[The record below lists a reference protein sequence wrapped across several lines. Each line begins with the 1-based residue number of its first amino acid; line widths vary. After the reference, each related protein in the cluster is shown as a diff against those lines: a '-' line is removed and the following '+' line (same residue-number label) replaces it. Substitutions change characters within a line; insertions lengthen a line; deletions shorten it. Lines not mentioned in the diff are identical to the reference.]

1 MGAATNSGQCAAVV
15 VAVAALTAIAGCSVS
30 SKQSAYSYLG
40 RVIEKTPDVDLARP
54 NPDPSVRAQNQAT
67 FGVVGAPIVESLTS
81 TYGTKYQRYTVQLEM
96 GEKVSLRSKR
106 ESISVGDCARVWID
120 GPGVS
125 PVYLYAPDQAEID
138 KADGC
143 SK

>member
-1 MGAATNSGQCAAVV
+1 MAKLAIVV
-15 VAVAALTAIAGCSVS
+15 ITSITVAGCSVS

-54 NPDPSVRAQNQAT
+54 NPDPSVRANNQAM
-67 FGVVGAPIVESLTS
+67 FGVAGAPIVESLTS

-138 KADGC
+138 RADGC

>member
-1 MGAATNSGQCAAVV
+1 
-15 VAVAALTAIAGCSVS
+15 
-30 SKQSAYSYLG
+30 
-40 RVIEKTPDVDLARP
+40 
-54 NPDPSVRAQNQAT
+54 
-67 FGVVGAPIVESLTS
+67 VGAPIVESLTS